1 MAPGEGR
8 SGMFL
13 NMVSPIDCGEGSER
27 KRAHKQAL
35 GFQNYLGMRAL
46 NLREMRER
54 DRCRDRVRPTEEK
67 LRLPSAL
74 IFVLYIYSKSKTYTT
89 VFLSVKTH

>member
-1 MAPGEGR
+1 M
-8 SGMFL
+8 SL
-13 NMVSPIDCGEGSER
+13 KMVSPIDCGEGSER

-46 NLREMRER
+46 RERER
-54 DRCRDRVRPTEEK
+54 DRCRDRVSDRDRPTEEK

-74 IFVLYIYSKSKTYTT
+74 IFVLYINLKSKTYTT